1 MKTKQLIITILMI
14 TFVTMITTKVEATE
28 NDEQVEQTQNI
39 ENIEKDKQYNLTKEV
54 KVKTLPLIF
63 AIEKETIPSGNIRVT
78 DILNDWCKIENE
90 GKSGWI
96 RINTIK
102 TSVKQDNNQEEAK
115 KEENLNTEG
124 NNNQEQTN
132 SSNEEESN
140 QNQQEN
146 KTEEVTE
153 ISKTGYVKAD
163 GLNIRKEPTTS
174 SEAIHSLSFNSKVK
188 ITGEI
193 DGWYR
198 IDYND
203 QIGYVSQKY
212 VSDTKLPETTARGG
226 YDRTTASSEENTV
239 ANQEAVEEN
248 QVETEE
254 EQEEESTASATS
266 SEGNDV
272 VEFAKKY
279 NILVVHDNAYSEI
292 EYDGRRGFSFLSIP
306 GAKDVGIEF
315 NSLSKTYNLTGL
327 RISFALGNADV
338 IKHFKTI
345 RSQFDYGTSYIV
357 QKAAVAALNGPQDG
371 VVKQQA
377 QYQSRRDALCDGL
390 NAIGWKVPYSE
401 GTMFV
406 WAPVPKQFKNSDEFC
421 IQMLENTGVVCTP
434 GSAFGS
440 LGENHVRFALV
451 LNENLIKE
459 AVEKIKEWFEKENI
473 EL

>member
-212 VSDTKLPETTARGG
+212 VSDTKLPETTTRGG
-226 YDRTTASSEENTV
+226 YDRTTSSKENTV
-239 ANQEAVEEN
+239 ASQEAVEEN
-248 QVETEE
+248 QAEVETEQ

-266 SEGNDV
+266 FEGNDV

-279 NILVVHDNAYSEI
+279 LGYKYVAGGSSPSTGFDCSGFTSYVYKQCGISINRSSGAQASNGTAVSKSNLQPGDLVLFNNRANT
-292 EYDGRRGFSFLSIP
+292 SI
-306 GAKDVGIEF
+306 GHVGIYIGGNTF
-315 NSLSKTYNLTGL
+315 IHAGNSKTGVITTSLS
-327 RISFALGNADV
+327 D
-338 IKHFKTI
+338 
-345 RSQFDYGTSYIV
+345 SYYAPRFV
-357 QKAAVAALNGPQDG
+357 TARRVAN
-371 VVKQQA
+371 
-377 QYQSRRDALCDGL
+377 
-390 NAIGWKVPYSE
+390 
-401 GTMFV
+401 
-406 WAPVPKQFKNSDEFC
+406 
-421 IQMLENTGVVCTP
+421 
-434 GSAFGS
+434 
-440 LGENHVRFALV
+440 
-451 LNENLIKE
+451 
-459 AVEKIKEWFEKENI
+459 
-473 EL
+473 

>member
-14 TFVTMITTKVEATE
+14 TIITMIATKAEATE
-28 NDEQVEQTQNI
+28 NDAQVEQTQNI

-63 AIEKETIPSGNIRVT
+63 AIQKESIPSGNIRVT

-90 GKSGWI
+90 EKSGWI
-96 RINTIK
+96 RINAIK
-102 TSVKQDNNQEEAK
+102 TLVEQENNHEEAK
-115 KEENLNTEG
+115 QEENLNTEE

-132 SSNEEESN
+132 SSIEDENN

-174 SEAIHSLSFNSKVK
+174 SEAIHSLSFNSKIK

-198 IDYND
+198 IDYNN

-239 ANQEAVEEN
+239 ASKEAVEEN
-248 QVETEE
+248 QAEVETE
-254 EQEEESTASATS
+254 QKEESTVSAS

-279 NILVVHDNAYSEI
+279 LGYKYVAGGSSPST
-292 EYDGRRGFSFLSIP
+292 GFDCSGFNRSSKDQIKNGTAVSKSNLQP
-306 GAKDVGIEF
+306 GDIVIFKNQGKTAIGHVGIYIG
-315 NSLSKTYNLTGL
+315 S
-327 RISFALGNADV
+327 GNF
-338 IKHFKTI
+338 IH
-345 RSQFDYGTSYIV
+345 
-357 QKAAVAALNGPQDG
+357 AANKKEG
-371 VVKQQA
+371 VVITALSSSYYSQRYVGA
-377 QYQSRRDALCDGL
+377 RRV
-390 NAIGWKVPYSE
+390 I
-401 GTMFV
+401 
-406 WAPVPKQFKNSDEFC
+406 
-421 IQMLENTGVVCTP
+421 
-434 GSAFGS
+434 
-440 LGENHVRFALV
+440 
-451 LNENLIKE
+451 
-459 AVEKIKEWFEKENI
+459 
-473 EL
+473 

>member
-14 TFVTMITTKVEATE
+14 TFVTMIATKVEATE

-63 AIEKETIPSGNIRVT
+63 AIEKETIPSGKIRVT
-78 DILNDWCKIENE
+78 DILNDWCKIEIAE
-90 GKSGWI
+90 KSGWI

-102 TSVKQDNNQEEAK
+102 NSVEQENNQEDAK
-115 KEENLNTEG
+115 QEENLNTEG

-132 SSNEEESN
+132 SSTEEENN

-153 ISKTGYVKAD
+153 ISKIGYVKAD

-198 IDYND
+198 IDYNN
-203 QIGYVSQKY
+203 QVGYVSQKY

-254 EQEEESTASATS
+254 EQEEESTASAS

-279 NILVVHDNAYSEI
+279 LGYKYVAGGSSPST
-292 EYDGRRGFSFLSIP
+292 GFDCSGFTTYVFRNFGVSLNRSSKDQIKNGTAVSKSNLQP
-306 GAKDVGIEF
+306 GDIVIFKNQGKTAIGHVGI
-315 NSLSKTYNLTGL
+315 Y
-327 RISFALGNADV
+327 IGNGNF
-338 IKHFKTI
+338 IH
-345 RSQFDYGTSYIV
+345 
-357 QKAAVAALNGPQDG
+357 AANKKEG
-371 VVKQQA
+371 VVITTLSSSYYSQRYVGA
-377 QYQSRRDALCDGL
+377 RRV
-390 NAIGWKVPYSE
+390 I
-401 GTMFV
+401 
-406 WAPVPKQFKNSDEFC
+406 
-421 IQMLENTGVVCTP
+421 
-434 GSAFGS
+434 
-440 LGENHVRFALV
+440 
-451 LNENLIKE
+451 
-459 AVEKIKEWFEKENI
+459 
-473 EL
+473 

>member
-163 GLNIRKEPTTS
+163 GLNIRKD
-174 SEAIHSLSFNSKVK
+174 K
-188 ITGEI
+188 
-193 DGWYR
+193 
-198 IDYND
+198 
-203 QIGYVSQKY
+203 
-212 VSDTKLPETTARGG
+212 GG
-226 YDRTTASSEENTV
+226 INNVRT
-239 ANQEAVEEN
+239 
-248 QVETEE
+248 
-254 EQEEESTASATS
+254 
-266 SEGNDV
+266 
-272 VEFAKKY
+272 
-279 NILVVHDNAYSEI
+279 
-292 EYDGRRGFSFLSIP
+292 
-306 GAKDVGIEF
+306 
-315 NSLSKTYNLTGL
+315 
-327 RISFALGNADV
+327 
-338 IKHFKTI
+338 
-345 RSQFDYGTSYIV
+345 
-357 QKAAVAALNGPQDG
+357 
-371 VVKQQA
+371 
-377 QYQSRRDALCDGL
+377 
-390 NAIGWKVPYSE
+390 
-401 GTMFV
+401 
-406 WAPVPKQFKNSDEFC
+406 
-421 IQMLENTGVVCTP
+421 
-434 GSAFGS
+434 
-440 LGENHVRFALV
+440 
-451 LNENLIKE
+451 
-459 AVEKIKEWFEKENI
+459 
-473 EL
+473 

>member
-14 TFVTMITTKVEATE
+14 TIITMIATKAEATE
-28 NDEQVEQTQNI
+28 NDAQVEQTQNI

-63 AIEKETIPSGNIRVT
+63 AIQKESIPSGNIRVT

-90 GKSGWI
+90 EKSGWI
-96 RINTIK
+96 RINAIK
-102 TSVKQDNNQEEAK
+102 TLVEQENNHEEAK
-115 KEENLNTEG
+115 QEENLNTEE

-132 SSNEEESN
+132 SSIEDENN

-174 SEAIHSLSFNSKVK
+174 SEAIHSLSFNSKIK

-198 IDYND
+198 IDYNN

-239 ANQEAVEEN
+239 ASKEAVEEN
-248 QVETEE
+248 QAEVETE
-254 EQEEESTASATS
+254 QKEESTVSAS

-279 NILVVHDNAYSEI
+279 LGYKYVAGGSSPST
-292 EYDGRRGFSFLSIP
+292 GFDCSGFTTYVFRNFGVSLNRSSKDQIKNGTAVSKSNLQP
-306 GAKDVGIEF
+306 GDIVIFKNQGKTAIGHVGIYIG
-315 NSLSKTYNLTGL
+315 S
-327 RISFALGNADV
+327 GNF
-338 IKHFKTI
+338 IH
-345 RSQFDYGTSYIV
+345 
-357 QKAAVAALNGPQDG
+357 AANKKEG
-371 VVKQQA
+371 VVITALSSSYYSQRYVGA
-377 QYQSRRDALCDGL
+377 RRV
-390 NAIGWKVPYSE
+390 I
-401 GTMFV
+401 
-406 WAPVPKQFKNSDEFC
+406 
-421 IQMLENTGVVCTP
+421 
-434 GSAFGS
+434 
-440 LGENHVRFALV
+440 
-451 LNENLIKE
+451 
-459 AVEKIKEWFEKENI
+459 
-473 EL
+473 

>member
-124 NNNQEQTN
+124 N
-132 SSNEEESN
+132 

-226 YDRTTASSEENTV
+226 YDRTTAFSEENTV

-279 NILVVHDNAYSEI
+279 LGYKYVAGGSSPST
-292 EYDGRRGFSFLSIP
+292 GFDCSGFTTYVFRNFGVSLNRSSKDQIKNGTAVSKSNLQP
-306 GAKDVGIEF
+306 GDIVIFKNQGKTAIGHVGIYIG
-315 NSLSKTYNLTGL
+315 S
-327 RISFALGNADV
+327 GNF
-338 IKHFKTI
+338 IH
-345 RSQFDYGTSYIV
+345 
-357 QKAAVAALNGPQDG
+357 AANKKEG
-371 VVKQQA
+371 VVITALSSSYYSQRYVGA
-377 QYQSRRDALCDGL
+377 RRV
-390 NAIGWKVPYSE
+390 I
-401 GTMFV
+401 
-406 WAPVPKQFKNSDEFC
+406 
-421 IQMLENTGVVCTP
+421 
-434 GSAFGS
+434 
-440 LGENHVRFALV
+440 
-451 LNENLIKE
+451 
-459 AVEKIKEWFEKENI
+459 
-473 EL
+473 

>member
-14 TFVTMITTKVEATE
+14 IFVIMITTKVEATE
-28 NDEQVEQTQNI
+28 NDIQVEQTQ
-39 ENIEKDKQYNLTKEV
+39 NIEKDKQYNLTKEV

-115 KEENLNTEG
+115 KEENLINEG
-124 NNNQEQTN
+124 NNNLEQTN
-132 SSNEEESN
+132 SSTEEENN

-203 QIGYVSQKY
+203 QVGYVSQKY

-239 ANQEAVEEN
+239 ANQEVVEEN
-248 QVETEE
+248 QVETEQ
-254 EQEEESTASATS
+254 EQEEESTASAS

-279 NILVVHDNAYSEI
+279 LGYKYVAGDSSPST
-292 EYDGRRGFSFLSIP
+292 GFDCSGFTTYVFRNFGVSLNRSSKDQIKNGTAVSKSNLQP
-306 GAKDVGIEF
+306 GDIVIFKNQGKTAIGHVGI
-315 NSLSKTYNLTGL
+315 Y
-327 RISFALGNADV
+327 IGNGNF
-338 IKHFKTI
+338 IH
-345 RSQFDYGTSYIV
+345 
-357 QKAAVAALNGPQDG
+357 AANKKEG
-371 VVKQQA
+371 VVITALSSSYYSQRYVGA
-377 QYQSRRDALCDGL
+377 RRV
-390 NAIGWKVPYSE
+390 I
-401 GTMFV
+401 
-406 WAPVPKQFKNSDEFC
+406 
-421 IQMLENTGVVCTP
+421 
-434 GSAFGS
+434 
-440 LGENHVRFALV
+440 
-451 LNENLIKE
+451 
-459 AVEKIKEWFEKENI
+459 
-473 EL
+473 

>member
-14 TFVTMITTKVEATE
+14 IFVIMITTKVEATE
-28 NDEQVEQTQNI
+28 NDIQVEQTQ
-39 ENIEKDKQYNLTKEV
+39 NIEKDKQYNLTKEV

-115 KEENLNTEG
+115 KEENLMNEG
-124 NNNQEQTN
+124 NNNLEQTN
-132 SSNEEESN
+132 SSTEEENN

-203 QIGYVSQKY
+203 QVGYVSQKY

-239 ANQEAVEEN
+239 ANQEVVEEN

-254 EQEEESTASATS
+254 EQEEESTASAS

-279 NILVVHDNAYSEI
+279 LGYKYVAGGSSPST
-292 EYDGRRGFSFLSIP
+292 GFDCSGFTTYVFRNFGVSLNRSSKDQIKNGTAVSKSNLQP
-306 GAKDVGIEF
+306 GDIVIFKNQGKTAIGHVGI
-315 NSLSKTYNLTGL
+315 Y
-327 RISFALGNADV
+327 IGNGNF
-338 IKHFKTI
+338 IH
-345 RSQFDYGTSYIV
+345 
-357 QKAAVAALNGPQDG
+357 AANKKEG
-371 VVKQQA
+371 VVITALSSSYYSQRYVGA
-377 QYQSRRDALCDGL
+377 RRV
-390 NAIGWKVPYSE
+390 I
-401 GTMFV
+401 
-406 WAPVPKQFKNSDEFC
+406 
-421 IQMLENTGVVCTP
+421 
-434 GSAFGS
+434 
-440 LGENHVRFALV
+440 
-451 LNENLIKE
+451 
-459 AVEKIKEWFEKENI
+459 
-473 EL
+473 

>member
-102 TSVKQDNNQEEAK
+102 TSVKQDNNQEKAK

-279 NILVVHDNAYSEI
+279 KLPQVIQNFIIQHHGEGLASYFYNQAVQE
-292 EYDGRRGFSFLSIP
+292 E
-306 GAKDVGIEF
+306 GIENVKEEQF
-315 NSLSKTYNLTGL
+315 RYTGPKPNRKETAIL
-327 RISFALGNADV
+327 MLAD
-338 IKHFKTI
+338 
-345 RSQFDYGTSYIV
+345 
-357 QKAAVAALNGPQDG
+357 
-371 VVKQQA
+371 
-377 QYQSRRDALCDGL
+377 
-390 NAIGWKVPYSE
+390 
-401 GTMFV
+401 
-406 WAPVPKQFKNSDEFC
+406 
-421 IQMLENTGVVCTP
+421 
-434 GSAFGS
+434 
-440 LGENHVRFALV
+440 
-451 LNENLIKE
+451 
-459 AVEKIKEWFEKENI
+459 AVESAVRAMKGATVDQIENIIDKIIVERLNDGQLADSPLTLKDLKVIASTFSRILRGMQHNRIKYQENIAEEFAKNKIEMPNKILDEDFEKKIKELEDKNHTD
-473 EL
+473 LNTDNKKDL

>member
-14 TFVTMITTKVEATE
+14 TFVTMITTKVEATEKE

-226 YDRTTASSEENTV
+226 YDRTTAFSEENTV

-254 EQEEESTASATS
+254 EQEEESTASAS
-266 SEGNDV
+266 PEGNDV

-279 NILVVHDNAYSEI
+279 LGYKYVAGGSSPSTGFDCSGFTMYVYKHFGIKLPHAASKQYKCGKGTQITKYSDLQVGDI
-292 EYDGRRGFSFLSIP
+292 VFLTDYET
-306 GAKDVGIEF
+306 GVGIGHCGI
-315 NSLSKTYNLTGL
+315 Y
-327 RISFALGNADV
+327 LGNDNFIHASTTCYAV
-338 IKHFKTI
+338 EISSFKTI
-345 RSQFDYGTSYIV
+345 YKGRFYS
-357 QKAAVAALNGPQDG
+357 
-371 VVKQQA
+371 
-377 QYQSRRDALCDGL
+377 GL
-390 NAIGWKVPYSE
+390 
-401 GTMFV
+401 
-406 WAPVPKQFKNSDEFC
+406 
-421 IQMLENTGVVCTP
+421 
-434 GSAFGS
+434 
-440 LGENHVRFALV
+440 R
-451 LNENLIKE
+451 LI
-459 AVEKIKEWFEKENI
+459 
-473 EL
+473 

>member
-254 EQEEESTASATS
+254 EQEEESTASAS

-279 NILVVHDNAYSEI
+279 LGYKYVAGGSSPSTGFDCSGFTSYVYKHFGVSLPRTSGGQSGVGTAVTKANLQAGDLVIYSGHVAI
-292 EYDGRRGFSFLSIP
+292 YVGGGNVIHSPRPGKTVCIVPLSQAARGFS
-306 GAKDVGIEF
+306 GG
-315 NSLSKTYNLTGL
+315 
-327 RISFALGNADV
+327 RRV
-338 IKHFKTI
+338 I
-345 RSQFDYGTSYIV
+345 
-357 QKAAVAALNGPQDG
+357 N
-371 VVKQQA
+371 
-377 QYQSRRDALCDGL
+377 
-390 NAIGWKVPYSE
+390 
-401 GTMFV
+401 
-406 WAPVPKQFKNSDEFC
+406 
-421 IQMLENTGVVCTP
+421 
-434 GSAFGS
+434 
-440 LGENHVRFALV
+440 
-451 LNENLIKE
+451 
-459 AVEKIKEWFEKENI
+459 
-473 EL
+473 

>member
-1 MKTKQLIITILMI
+1 MEIQYSEKAKFFKPNIFNILNERKAKI
-14 TFVTMITTKVEATE
+14 AQKG
-28 NDEQVEQTQNI
+28 
-39 ENIEKDKQYNLTKEV
+39 V
-54 KVKTLPLIF
+54 KVYDLFVGTPDFPPAEHVMKVVQEAALDPENYKYSLTDTQELKD
-63 AIEKETIPSGNIRVT
+63 AVKNWYDRRYDVT
-78 DILNDWCKIENE
+78 LNDDEIMSINGSQE
-90 GKSGWI
+90 GFAHVAMTVCNPGDLVLVPNPGYPI
-96 RINTIK
+96 FE
-102 TSVKQDNNQEEAK
+102 VGPY
-115 KEENLNTEG
+115 LNDA
-124 NNNQEQTN
+124 
-132 SSNEEESN
+132 S
-140 QNQQEN
+140 
-146 KTEEVTE
+146 
-153 ISKTGYVKAD
+153 
-163 GLNIRKEPTTS
+163 
-174 SEAIHSLSFNSKVK
+174 
-188 ITGEI
+188 
-193 DGWYR
+193 
-198 IDYND
+198 IDYYELDPDNHYMPMLD
-203 QIGYVSQKY
+203 KI
-212 VSDTKLPETTARGG
+212 
-226 YDRTTASSEENTV
+226 SEEKAQRAKMIVVSYTLNPTCTC
-239 ANQEAVEEN
+239 ADKAFYEKL
-248 QVETEE
+248 
-254 EQEEESTASATS
+254 
-266 SEGNDV
+266 

>member
-14 TFVTMITTKVEATE
+14 IFVIMITTKVEATE
-28 NDEQVEQTQNI
+28 NDIQVEQTQ
-39 ENIEKDKQYNLTKEV
+39 NIEKDKQYNLTKEV

-115 KEENLNTEG
+115 KEENLMNEG
-124 NNNQEQTN
+124 NNNLEQTN
-132 SSNEEESN
+132 SSTEEEN
-140 QNQQEN
+140 KQNQQEN

-203 QIGYVSQKY
+203 QVGYVSQKY

-239 ANQEAVEEN
+239 ANQEVVEEN

-254 EQEEESTASATS
+254 EQEEESTASAS

-272 VEFAKKY
+272 VEFAKEYLGYKY
-279 NILVVHDNAYSEI
+279 VAGGSSPST
-292 EYDGRRGFSFLSIP
+292 GFDCSGFTTYVFRNFGVSLNRSSKDQIKNGTAVSKSNLQP
-306 GAKDVGIEF
+306 GDIVIFKNQGKTAIGHVGI
-315 NSLSKTYNLTGL
+315 Y
-327 RISFALGNADV
+327 IGNGNF
-338 IKHFKTI
+338 IH
-345 RSQFDYGTSYIV
+345 
-357 QKAAVAALNGPQDG
+357 AANKKEG
-371 VVKQQA
+371 VVITALSSSYYSQRYVGA
-377 QYQSRRDALCDGL
+377 RRV
-390 NAIGWKVPYSE
+390 I
-401 GTMFV
+401 
-406 WAPVPKQFKNSDEFC
+406 
-421 IQMLENTGVVCTP
+421 
-434 GSAFGS
+434 
-440 LGENHVRFALV
+440 
-451 LNENLIKE
+451 
-459 AVEKIKEWFEKENI
+459 
-473 EL
+473 

>member
-14 TFVTMITTKVEATE
+14 IFVIMITTKVEATE
-28 NDEQVEQTQNI
+28 NDIQVEQTQ
-39 ENIEKDKQYNLTKEV
+39 NIEKDKQYNLTKEV

-102 TSVKQDNNQEEAK
+102 TSVKQDNNQEDAK
-115 KEENLNTEG
+115 QEENLNTEG

-132 SSNEEESN
+132 SSTEEENN

-203 QIGYVSQKY
+203 QVGYVSQKY

-239 ANQEAVEEN
+239 ANQEVVEEN
-248 QVETEE
+248 QVETEQ
-254 EQEEESTASATS
+254 EQEEESTASAS

-279 NILVVHDNAYSEI
+279 LGYKYVAGDSSPST
-292 EYDGRRGFSFLSIP
+292 GFDCSGFTTYVFRNFGVSLNRSSKDQIKNGTAVSKSNLQP
-306 GAKDVGIEF
+306 GDIVIFKNQGKTAIGHVGI
-315 NSLSKTYNLTGL
+315 Y
-327 RISFALGNADV
+327 IGNGNF
-338 IKHFKTI
+338 IH
-345 RSQFDYGTSYIV
+345 
-357 QKAAVAALNGPQDG
+357 AANKKEG
-371 VVKQQA
+371 VVITALSSSYYSQRYVGA
-377 QYQSRRDALCDGL
+377 RRV
-390 NAIGWKVPYSE
+390 I
-401 GTMFV
+401 
-406 WAPVPKQFKNSDEFC
+406 
-421 IQMLENTGVVCTP
+421 
-434 GSAFGS
+434 
-440 LGENHVRFALV
+440 
-451 LNENLIKE
+451 
-459 AVEKIKEWFEKENI
+459 
-473 EL
+473 

>member
-14 TFVTMITTKVEATE
+14 IFVIMITTKVEATE
-28 NDEQVEQTQNI
+28 NDIQVEQTQ
-39 ENIEKDKQYNLTKEV
+39 NIEKDKQYNLTKEV

-78 DILNDWCKIENE
+78 DVLNDWCKIENE

-115 KEENLNTEG
+115 KEENLINEG
-124 NNNQEQTN
+124 NNNLEQTN
-132 SSNEEESN
+132 SSTEEENN

-203 QIGYVSQKY
+203 QVGYVSQKY

-254 EQEEESTASATS
+254 EQEEESTASAS

-272 VEFAKKY
+272 VEFAKEYLGYKY
-279 NILVVHDNAYSEI
+279 VAGGSSPST
-292 EYDGRRGFSFLSIP
+292 GFDCSGFTTYVFRNFGVSLNRSSKDQIKNGTAVSKSNLQP
-306 GAKDVGIEF
+306 GDIVIFKNQGKTAIGHVGI
-315 NSLSKTYNLTGL
+315 Y
-327 RISFALGNADV
+327 IGNGNF
-338 IKHFKTI
+338 IH
-345 RSQFDYGTSYIV
+345 
-357 QKAAVAALNGPQDG
+357 AANKKEG
-371 VVKQQA
+371 VVITALSSSYYSQRYVGA
-377 QYQSRRDALCDGL
+377 RRV
-390 NAIGWKVPYSE
+390 I
-401 GTMFV
+401 
-406 WAPVPKQFKNSDEFC
+406 
-421 IQMLENTGVVCTP
+421 
-434 GSAFGS
+434 
-440 LGENHVRFALV
+440 
-451 LNENLIKE
+451 
-459 AVEKIKEWFEKENI
+459 
-473 EL
+473 

>member
-14 TFVTMITTKVEATE
+14 IFVIMITTKVEATE
-28 NDEQVEQTQNI
+28 NDIQVEQTQ
-39 ENIEKDKQYNLTKEV
+39 NIEKDKQYNLTKEV

-96 RINTIK
+96 RINAIK

-115 KEENLNTEG
+115 KEENLINEG
-124 NNNQEQTN
+124 NNNLEQTN
-132 SSNEEESN
+132 SSTEEENN

-203 QIGYVSQKY
+203 QVGYVSQKY

-239 ANQEAVEEN
+239 ATQEAVQEN
-248 QVETEE
+248 QVEAETEQ
-254 EQEEESTASATS
+254 EQEEESIASAS

-279 NILVVHDNAYSEI
+279 LGYKYVAGGSSPSTGFDCSGFTTYVFRNFGVSLNRSSKDQIKNGTVVSKSN
-292 EYDGRRGFSFLSIP
+292 LQP
-306 GAKDVGIEF
+306 GDIVIFKNQGKTAIGHVGI
-315 NSLSKTYNLTGL
+315 Y
-327 RISFALGNADV
+327 IGNGNF
-338 IKHFKTI
+338 IH
-345 RSQFDYGTSYIV
+345 
-357 QKAAVAALNGPQDG
+357 AANKKEG
-371 VVKQQA
+371 VVITALSSSYYSQRYVGA
-377 QYQSRRDALCDGL
+377 RRV
-390 NAIGWKVPYSE
+390 I
-401 GTMFV
+401 
-406 WAPVPKQFKNSDEFC
+406 
-421 IQMLENTGVVCTP
+421 
-434 GSAFGS
+434 
-440 LGENHVRFALV
+440 
-451 LNENLIKE
+451 
-459 AVEKIKEWFEKENI
+459 
-473 EL
+473 

>member
-102 TSVKQDNNQEEAK
+102 TSVKQDNNQEKAK

-198 IDYND
+198 IDYNN

-226 YDRTTASSEENTV
+226 YDRTTASEENTV
-239 ANQEAVEEN
+239 TSQETVEEN
-248 QVETEE
+248 QVETENE
-254 EQEEESTASATS
+254 AETEQEESSVGSS
-266 SEGNDV
+266 SEGKEV

-279 NILVVHDNAYSEI
+279 LGYKYVAGGSSPST
-292 EYDGRRGFSFLSIP
+292 GFDCSGFTTYVFRNFGVSLNRSSKDQIKNGTAVSKSNLQP
-306 GAKDVGIEF
+306 GDIVIFKNQGKTAIGHVGIYIG
-315 NSLSKTYNLTGL
+315 S
-327 RISFALGNADV
+327 GNF
-338 IKHFKTI
+338 IH
-345 RSQFDYGTSYIV
+345 
-357 QKAAVAALNGPQDG
+357 AANKKEG
-371 VVKQQA
+371 VVITALSSSYYSQRYVGA
-377 QYQSRRDALCDGL
+377 RRV
-390 NAIGWKVPYSE
+390 I
-401 GTMFV
+401 
-406 WAPVPKQFKNSDEFC
+406 
-421 IQMLENTGVVCTP
+421 
-434 GSAFGS
+434 
-440 LGENHVRFALV
+440 
-451 LNENLIKE
+451 
-459 AVEKIKEWFEKENI
+459 
-473 EL
+473 